1 MEFAISRIIESK
13 NLTETVYKMTFMSEN
28 AQFTAPGQYA
38 VVHHEG
44 ENIRIPV
51 TEYDSDRFILVFDI
65 DTDSKKSLSELKLGE
80 SVVVE
85 TGVGTGFD
93 IEAIPDN
100 VTLVAEGMGIPP
112 MMGLLRMLLISG
124 KNYNLILC
132 YPNKKNIFMIDQFR
146 NLCSNIDIIT
156 IDGSN
161 GREGHSY
168 DALRKAKYVCAFAE
182 QDVLEKIKEKTED
195 LQEVVLL

>member
-13 NLTETVYKMTFMSEN
+13 KLTDTVYKMTFMSEN
-28 AQFTAPGQYA
+28 AHFSAPGQYA

-44 ENIRIPV
+44 ENIQIPV
-51 TEYDSDRFILVFDI
+51 AEYDSDRFILVFNI
-65 DTDSKKSLSELKLGE
+65 DTDSKKSLSELKIGE
-80 SVVVE
+80 TVVVE
-85 TGVGTGFD
+85 TGVGEGFD
-93 IEAIPDN
+93 VETIPN
-100 VTLVAEGMGIPP
+100 KVTLVAEGMGIPP
-112 MMGLLRMLLISG
+112 MIGLLRKLLISG

-132 YPNKKNIFMIDQFR
+132 FPDKQGIFMIEQFR

-168 DALRKAKYVCAFAE
+168 DAFRKAGYVLAFAE
-182 QDVLEKIKEKTED
+182 PDVLEKIKAKAED
-195 LQEVVLL
+195 SQLIALL